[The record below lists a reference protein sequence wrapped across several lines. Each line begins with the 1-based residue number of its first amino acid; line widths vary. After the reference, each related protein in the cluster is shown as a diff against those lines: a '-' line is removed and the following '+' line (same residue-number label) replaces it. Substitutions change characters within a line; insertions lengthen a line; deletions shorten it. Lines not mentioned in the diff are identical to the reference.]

1 MNFQIKN
8 FDGPLEL
15 LLTLIHNAQ
24 IEIKDIFVSSITDQY
39 IAYIHSEAF
48 LDMEDATE
56 FLVMAATL
64 LEIKSRAMLP
74 KPPKLEEGEE
84 DPEEALIRRLEE
96 YKAFRETAGAM
107 KEFENAAGHIFSK
120 LPDEFPLPPQE
131 TELVGLNLDALLAAL
146 NNVLSRK
153 PAQESKPEVNH
164 YKLRD
169 IHRDEHNVQECMLDI
184 LTTVKKAKRV
194 RFEDI
199 FSDTPTKEE
208 VVTYFMALLEL
219 LRLGEMHAEQT
230 QVGGEIYLIS
240 GRKPEEEIPVGSD
253 DDEQIP
259 RRKGRGRRI
268 EAILF
273 VVGEPVLVSEL
284 SKALSVDLKKL
295 NHALKELKDE
305 YDFQQRGFSLRFF
318 GSHVQLTTRE
328 LYSEDVVHLLQPV
341 QRQTLSQAMMET
353 LAVVAYKQ
361 PVTKADVEQIR
372 GVKCDYSVA
381 TLVNK
386 GLICEVGRKE
396 TLGRPIL
403 YGTTDQFLQHFGISS
418 LEDLPP
424 MPVQK
429 ESVQEE
435 SQELEGF
442 SDR

>member
-74 KPPKLEEGEE
+74 KPPKLEDGEE

-131 TELVGLNLDALLAAL
+131 TELVGLNLDNLLAAL
-146 NNVLSRK
+146 NAVLARK

-184 LTTVKKAKRV
+184 LTTVKKAKKV

-219 LRLGEMHAEQT
+219 LRLGEMHAVQN

-253 DDEQIP
+253 DDEQNP
-259 RRKGRGRRI
+259 RRKGSRRRG
-268 EAILF
+268 A
-273 VVGEPVLVSEL
+273 
-284 SKALSVDLKKL
+284 A
-295 NHALKELKDE
+295 
-305 YDFQQRGFSLRFF
+305 
-318 GSHVQLTTRE
+318 
-328 LYSEDVVHLLQPV
+328 
-341 QRQTLSQAMMET
+341 
-353 LAVVAYKQ
+353 
-361 PVTKADVEQIR
+361 
-372 GVKCDYSVA
+372 
-381 TLVNK
+381 
-386 GLICEVGRKE
+386 GRK
-396 TLGRPIL
+396 
-403 YGTTDQFLQHFGISS
+403 S
-418 LEDLPP
+418 
-424 MPVQK
+424 
-429 ESVQEE
+429 
-435 SQELEGF
+435 EGQ
-442 SDR
+442 D

>member
-56 FLVMAATL
+56 FLVMATTL

-259 RRKGRGRRI
+259 RRKGRGRRSP
-268 EAILF
+268 A
-273 VVGEPVLVSEL
+273 
-284 SKALSVDLKKL
+284 
-295 NHALKELKDE
+295 
-305 YDFQQRGFSLRFF
+305 
-318 GSHVQLTTRE
+318 
-328 LYSEDVVHLLQPV
+328 
-341 QRQTLSQAMMET
+341 
-353 LAVVAYKQ
+353 
-361 PVTKADVEQIR
+361 
-372 GVKCDYSVA
+372 
-381 TLVNK
+381 
-386 GLICEVGRKE
+386 GRKPE
-396 TLGRPIL
+396 
-403 YGTTDQFLQHFGISS
+403 GTD
-418 LEDLPP
+418 
-424 MPVQK
+424 
-429 ESVQEE
+429 
-435 SQELEGF
+435 
-442 SDR
+442 

>member
-64 LEIKSRAMLP
+64 LEIKSRSMLP
-74 KPPKLEEGEE
+74 KPPKLEDGEE

-131 TELVGLNLDALLAAL
+131 TELVGLNLDNLLAAL
-146 NNVLSRK
+146 NAVLARK

-184 LTTVKKAKRV
+184 LTTVKKAKKV

-219 LRLGEMHAEQT
+219 LRLGEMHAVQN

-253 DDEQIP
+253 DDEQNP
-259 RRKGRGRRI
+259 RRKGSRKTPAPEPSRG
-268 EAILF
+268 
-273 VVGEPVLVSEL
+273 G
-284 SKALSVDLKKL
+284 
-295 NHALKELKDE
+295 
-305 YDFQQRGFSLRFF
+305 RF
-318 GSHVQLTTRE
+318 G
-328 LYSEDVVHLLQPV
+328 
-341 QRQTLSQAMMET
+341 
-353 LAVVAYKQ
+353 
-361 PVTKADVEQIR
+361 
-372 GVKCDYSVA
+372 
-381 TLVNK
+381 NN
-386 GLICEVGRKE
+386 
-396 TLGRPIL
+396 
-403 YGTTDQFLQHFGISS
+403 
-418 LEDLPP
+418 
-424 MPVQK
+424 
-429 ESVQEE
+429 
-435 SQELEGF
+435 
-442 SDR
+442 

>member
-64 LEIKSRAMLP
+64 LEIKSRSMLP
-74 KPPKLEEGEE
+74 KPPKLEDGEE

-131 TELVGLNLDALLAAL
+131 TELVGLNLDNLLAAL
-146 NNVLSRK
+146 NAVLARK

-184 LTTVKKAKRV
+184 LTTVKKAKKV

-219 LRLGEMHAEQT
+219 LRLGEMHAVQN

-253 DDEQIP
+253 DDEQNP
-259 RRKGRGRRI
+259 TRKGSRRRG
-268 EAILF
+268 A
-273 VVGEPVLVSEL
+273 
-284 SKALSVDLKKL
+284 A
-295 NHALKELKDE
+295 
-305 YDFQQRGFSLRFF
+305 
-318 GSHVQLTTRE
+318 
-328 LYSEDVVHLLQPV
+328 
-341 QRQTLSQAMMET
+341 
-353 LAVVAYKQ
+353 
-361 PVTKADVEQIR
+361 
-372 GVKCDYSVA
+372 
-381 TLVNK
+381 
-386 GLICEVGRKE
+386 GRK
-396 TLGRPIL
+396 
-403 YGTTDQFLQHFGISS
+403 S
-418 LEDLPP
+418 
-424 MPVQK
+424 
-429 ESVQEE
+429 
-435 SQELEGF
+435 EGQ
-442 SDR
+442 D

>member
-1 MNFQIKN
+1 MNFQIMN
-8 FDGPLEL
+8 FDDPLEL

-64 LEIKSRAMLP
+64 LEIKSRSMLP
-74 KPPKLEEGEE
+74 KPPKLEDGEE

-131 TELVGLNLDALLAAL
+131 TELVGLNLDNLLAAL
-146 NNVLSRK
+146 NAVLARK

-184 LTTVKKAKRV
+184 LTTVKKAKKV

-219 LRLGEMHAEQT
+219 LRLGEMHAVQN

-253 DDEQIP
+253 DDEQNP
-259 RRKGRGRRI
+259 RRKGSRRRG
-268 EAILF
+268 A
-273 VVGEPVLVSEL
+273 
-284 SKALSVDLKKL
+284 A
-295 NHALKELKDE
+295 
-305 YDFQQRGFSLRFF
+305 
-318 GSHVQLTTRE
+318 
-328 LYSEDVVHLLQPV
+328 
-341 QRQTLSQAMMET
+341 
-353 LAVVAYKQ
+353 
-361 PVTKADVEQIR
+361 
-372 GVKCDYSVA
+372 
-381 TLVNK
+381 
-386 GLICEVGRKE
+386 GRK
-396 TLGRPIL
+396 
-403 YGTTDQFLQHFGISS
+403 S
-418 LEDLPP
+418 
-424 MPVQK
+424 
-429 ESVQEE
+429 
-435 SQELEGF
+435 EGQ
-442 SDR
+442 D

>member
-64 LEIKSRAMLP
+64 LEIKSRSMLP
-74 KPPKLEEGEE
+74 KPPKLEDGEE

-131 TELVGLNLDALLAAL
+131 TELVGLDMEGLMAAL
-146 NNVLSRK
+146 RRVMLRK
-153 PAQESKPEVNH
+153 PEADTAAE
-164 YKLRD
+164 
-169 IHRDEHNVQECMLDI
+169 
-184 LTTVKKAKRV
+184 VKKKV

-219 LRLGEMHAEQT
+219 LRLGEMHAVQN

-253 DDEQIP
+253 DDEQNP
-259 RRKGRGRRI
+259 RRKGSRRRG
-268 EAILF
+268 A
-273 VVGEPVLVSEL
+273 
-284 SKALSVDLKKL
+284 A
-295 NHALKELKDE
+295 
-305 YDFQQRGFSLRFF
+305 
-318 GSHVQLTTRE
+318 
-328 LYSEDVVHLLQPV
+328 
-341 QRQTLSQAMMET
+341 
-353 LAVVAYKQ
+353 
-361 PVTKADVEQIR
+361 
-372 GVKCDYSVA
+372 
-381 TLVNK
+381 
-386 GLICEVGRKE
+386 GRK
-396 TLGRPIL
+396 
-403 YGTTDQFLQHFGISS
+403 S
-418 LEDLPP
+418 
-424 MPVQK
+424 
-429 ESVQEE
+429 
-435 SQELEGF
+435 EGQ
-442 SDR
+442 D

>member
-64 LEIKSRAMLP
+64 LEIKSRSMLP
-74 KPPKLEEGEE
+74 KPPKLEDGEE

-131 TELVGLNLDALLAAL
+131 TELVGLNLDNLLAAL
-146 NNVLSRK
+146 NAVLARK

-184 LTTVKKAKRV
+184 LTTVKKAKKV

-219 LRLGEMHAEQT
+219 LRLGEMHAVQN

-240 GRKPEEEIPVGSD
+240 GRKPEEEIHVGSD
-253 DDEQIP
+253 DDEQNP
-259 RRKGRGRRI
+259 RRKGSRRRG
-268 EAILF
+268 A
-273 VVGEPVLVSEL
+273 
-284 SKALSVDLKKL
+284 A
-295 NHALKELKDE
+295 
-305 YDFQQRGFSLRFF
+305 
-318 GSHVQLTTRE
+318 
-328 LYSEDVVHLLQPV
+328 
-341 QRQTLSQAMMET
+341 
-353 LAVVAYKQ
+353 
-361 PVTKADVEQIR
+361 
-372 GVKCDYSVA
+372 
-381 TLVNK
+381 
-386 GLICEVGRKE
+386 GRK
-396 TLGRPIL
+396 
-403 YGTTDQFLQHFGISS
+403 S
-418 LEDLPP
+418 
-424 MPVQK
+424 
-429 ESVQEE
+429 
-435 SQELEGF
+435 EGP
-442 SDR
+442 D

>member
-64 LEIKSRAMLP
+64 LEIKSRSMLP
-74 KPPKLEEGEE
+74 KPPKLEDGEE

-107 KEFENAAGHIFSK
+107 KEFENAAGHIFSN

-131 TELVGLNLDALLAAL
+131 TELVGLNLDNLLAAL
-146 NNVLSRK
+146 NAVLARK

-184 LTTVKKAKRV
+184 LTTVKKAKKV

-219 LRLGEMHAEQT
+219 LRLGEMHAVQN

-253 DDEQIP
+253 DDEQNP
-259 RRKGRGRRI
+259 RRKGSRRRG
-268 EAILF
+268 A
-273 VVGEPVLVSEL
+273 
-284 SKALSVDLKKL
+284 A
-295 NHALKELKDE
+295 
-305 YDFQQRGFSLRFF
+305 
-318 GSHVQLTTRE
+318 
-328 LYSEDVVHLLQPV
+328 
-341 QRQTLSQAMMET
+341 
-353 LAVVAYKQ
+353 
-361 PVTKADVEQIR
+361 
-372 GVKCDYSVA
+372 
-381 TLVNK
+381 
-386 GLICEVGRKE
+386 GRK
-396 TLGRPIL
+396 
-403 YGTTDQFLQHFGISS
+403 S
-418 LEDLPP
+418 
-424 MPVQK
+424 
-429 ESVQEE
+429 
-435 SQELEGF
+435 EGQ
-442 SDR
+442 D

>member
-74 KPPKLEEGEE
+74 KPPKLEDGEE

-96 YKAFRETAGAM
+96 YKAFREAAGAM

-131 TELVGLNLDALLAAL
+131 TELVGLNLDNLLAAL
-146 NNVLSRK
+146 NAVLARK

-184 LTTVKKAKRV
+184 LTTVKKAKKV

-219 LRLGEMHAEQT
+219 LRLGEMHAVQN

-253 DDEQIP
+253 DDEQNP
-259 RRKGRGRRI
+259 RRKGSRRRG
-268 EAILF
+268 A
-273 VVGEPVLVSEL
+273 
-284 SKALSVDLKKL
+284 A
-295 NHALKELKDE
+295 
-305 YDFQQRGFSLRFF
+305 
-318 GSHVQLTTRE
+318 
-328 LYSEDVVHLLQPV
+328 
-341 QRQTLSQAMMET
+341 
-353 LAVVAYKQ
+353 
-361 PVTKADVEQIR
+361 
-372 GVKCDYSVA
+372 
-381 TLVNK
+381 
-386 GLICEVGRKE
+386 GRK
-396 TLGRPIL
+396 
-403 YGTTDQFLQHFGISS
+403 S
-418 LEDLPP
+418 
-424 MPVQK
+424 
-429 ESVQEE
+429 
-435 SQELEGF
+435 EGQ
-442 SDR
+442 D

>member
-56 FLVMAATL
+56 FLVLAATL
-64 LEIKSRAMLP
+64 LESKSRSMLT
-74 KPPKLEEGEE
+74 KPPKLEDGEE

-96 YKAFRETAGAM
+96 YKAFREAAGAM

-131 TELVGLNLDALLAAL
+131 TELVGLNLDNLLAAL
-146 NNVLSRK
+146 NAVLARK

-184 LTTVKKAKRV
+184 LTTVKKAKKV

-219 LRLGEMHAEQT
+219 LRLGEMHAVQN

-253 DDEQIP
+253 DDEQNP
-259 RRKGRGRRI
+259 RRKGSRRRG
-268 EAILF
+268 A
-273 VVGEPVLVSEL
+273 
-284 SKALSVDLKKL
+284 A
-295 NHALKELKDE
+295 
-305 YDFQQRGFSLRFF
+305 
-318 GSHVQLTTRE
+318 
-328 LYSEDVVHLLQPV
+328 
-341 QRQTLSQAMMET
+341 
-353 LAVVAYKQ
+353 
-361 PVTKADVEQIR
+361 
-372 GVKCDYSVA
+372 
-381 TLVNK
+381 
-386 GLICEVGRKE
+386 GRK
-396 TLGRPIL
+396 
-403 YGTTDQFLQHFGISS
+403 S
-418 LEDLPP
+418 
-424 MPVQK
+424 
-429 ESVQEE
+429 
-435 SQELEGF
+435 EGQ
-442 SDR
+442 D